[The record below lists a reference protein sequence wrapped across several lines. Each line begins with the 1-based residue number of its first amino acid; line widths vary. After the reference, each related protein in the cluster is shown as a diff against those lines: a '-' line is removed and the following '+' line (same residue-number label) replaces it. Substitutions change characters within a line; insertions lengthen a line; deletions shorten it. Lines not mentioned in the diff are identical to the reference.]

1 MEKIKNIL
9 HRITESLLF
18 LLFVMTLSQEKLNFI
33 FKSLL
38 KLSGGKQYKRN
49 KNTERDEEEI
59 LGI

>member
-9 HRITESLLF
+9 HRITESYAF
-18 LLFVMTLSQEKLNFI
+18 LLFVMTLSQALNFI

-38 KLSGGKQYKRN
+38 KLSGGKQYKIN

>member
-9 HRITESLLF
+9 HRITESYAF
-18 LLFVMTLSQEKLNFI
+18 LLFVMTLSQSLNFI